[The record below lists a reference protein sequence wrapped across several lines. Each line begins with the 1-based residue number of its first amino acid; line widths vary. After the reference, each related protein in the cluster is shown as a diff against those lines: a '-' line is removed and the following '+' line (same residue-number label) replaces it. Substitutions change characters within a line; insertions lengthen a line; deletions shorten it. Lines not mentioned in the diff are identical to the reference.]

1 MFIIGELFNS
11 LAFLVNAIC
20 QVFYWL
26 LVARIIISWFPV
38 EPYHPIVQF
47 LTQVTDPLLAP
58 LRRVPLRIG
67 MLDLTPLLAFVILF
81 FVNRVAV
88 RILLILAYKFGAG
101 S

>member
-1 MFIIGELFNS
+1 MFVIGELFNS

-20 QVFYWL
+20 QILYWL
-26 LVARIIISWFPV
+26 MVARIIIAWFPV

-47 LTQVTDPLLAP
+47 LYQVTEPLLAP
-58 LRRVPLRIG
+58 LRKIPLQIG
-67 MLDLTPLLAFVILF
+67 GLDFTPLLGFMILF

-88 RILLILAYKFGAG
+88 RILISLAYQFGAG

>member
-20 QVFYWL
+20 QILYWI

-38 EPYHPIVQF
+38 EPYHPVVQF
-47 LTQVTDPLLAP
+47 INQITDPILLP
-58 LRRVPLRIG
+58 LRRIPLQIG

-81 FVNRVAV
+81 FINRVAV
-88 RILLILAYKFGAG
+88 RGLVMLAYQFGAQ
-101 S
+101 

>member
-20 QVFYWL
+20 QIFYWL

-58 LRRVPLRIG
+58 LRRIPLQIG
-67 MLDLTPLLAFVILF
+67 MLDLTPLIAFMILF

-88 RILLILAYKFGAG
+88 RILLILAYQFGAG